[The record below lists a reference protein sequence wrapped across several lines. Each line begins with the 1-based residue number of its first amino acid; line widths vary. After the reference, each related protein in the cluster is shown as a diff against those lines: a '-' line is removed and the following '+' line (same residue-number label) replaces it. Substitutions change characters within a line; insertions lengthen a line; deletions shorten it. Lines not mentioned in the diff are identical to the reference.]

1 MQVKGRPGGQVAIS
15 AGRVNRLKRL
25 DLIRQELLDNGEVST
40 ERLSAKLNVSS
51 MTIHRDLESLVSTGD
66 AVRTYGGAFLA
77 KKLTFE
83 FAFSEKQQERQ
94 REKNLIA
101 GQAVKHIKESQVI
114 LLDTGTTT
122 LMIARR
128 LAGKGMVS
136 VITTSLTIVSE
147 LQFCSDIEV
156 ILLGGLLR
164 GGSPD
169 MHGPL
174 TEHNVEQFRADVAFI
189 GADSIDDSGNT
200 YTADLRVVN
209 LDRKMAAVSS
219 KVIVVAD
226 SSKFG
231 ANAMCKVLTPC
242 DYDLIITDSGI
253 GKTALSRFRKKQI
266 EIEISADE
274 GEDA

>member
-1 MQVKGRPGGQVAIS
+1 MAIS
-15 AGRVNRLKRL
+15 EGRVSRIKRL
-25 DLIRQELLDNGEVST
+25 NLIRQELLDNGEIST
-40 ERLSAKLNVSS
+40 ERLSAKLDVSS
-51 MTIHRDLESLVSTGD
+51 MTIHRDLESLVSAGD
-66 AVRTYGGAFLA
+66 AVRTYGGAALA
-77 KKLTFE
+77 RKLTFE
-83 FAFSEKQQERQ
+83 FAFCEKQKERQ

-101 GQAVKHIKESQVI
+101 GQAVKHVKESQVI

-147 LQFCSDIEV
+147 LQFSSDIEV
-156 ILLGGLLR
+156 ILLGGFLR

-174 TEHNVEQFRADVAFI
+174 TEHNMEQFRADVAFI
-189 GADSIDDSGNT
+189 GADGIDYSGNT
-200 YTADLRVVN
+200 YTGDLRVVN
-209 LDRKMAAVSS
+209 LDRKMAAGSS

-231 ANAMCKVLTPC
+231 ANAMCKVLTPS

-253 GKTALSRFRKKQI
+253 GKTALNRFRKNQI
-266 EIEISADE
+266 EIEIAADE
-274 GEDA
+274 EENA